1 MPFRESLARHKYA
14 AKVSQ
19 QGYAT
24 LIMDAPGNLQTAT
37 PPTVVGRLLKAAS
50 QIEMASKVAIVCV
63 FFGWF
68 LVDTLVVTLG
78 SLQHGVRFYDMSA
91 VIADPS
97 RMFFGLQGSLHRTL
111 FIPLCMVCLLAPLL
125 PHLRSVR
132 VLWLS
137 YIAPLVLMLICAV
150 LLYSR
155 TSGEFI
161 ATPSSAGRVGGN
173 LIQFANNLVHHGGDL
188 VARHVSIGVGGYL
201 ALVAGVVLALRGV
214 RRFRS
219 LRED

>member
-1 MPFRESLARHKYA
+1 MPFAESLARHKYA
-14 AKVSQ
+14 AKVLQ
-19 QGYAT
+19 PGYAT

-37 PPTVVGRLLKAAS
+37 PPTVAARLIKAAGE
-50 QIEMASKVAIVCV
+50 IELASKAAIVCV

-68 LVDTLVVTLG
+68 LVDTLVVSLS
-78 SLQHGVRFYDMSA
+78 SLQHGVRFYDLSA

-111 FIPLCMVCLLAPLL
+111 FIPLCIACILAPLL

-137 YIAPLVLMLICAV
+137 YVAPLALMAICAI
-150 LLYSR
+150 LLYWR

-161 ATPSSAGRVGGN
+161 TAPSHAGRVGGN
-173 LIQFANNLVHHGGDL
+173 LIQLANDLVHHGGDL
-188 VARHVSIGVGGYL
+188 VARHVSIGVGGYV
-201 ALVAGVVLALRGV
+201 ALVASVVLALRGV

-219 LRED
+219 TT

>member
-1 MPFRESLARHKYA
+1 
-14 AKVSQ
+14 
-19 QGYAT
+19 
-24 LIMDAPGNLQTAT
+24 MDVPGNLQTAT
-37 PPTVVGRLLKAAS
+37 PPTIVARLLKAAS
-50 QIEMASKVAIVCV
+50 QTELASKLAIVCV

-78 SLQHGVRFYDMSA
+78 SLQHGVRFYDMWA

-97 RMFFGLQGSLHRTL
+97 RMFFGLQASLHRTL
-111 FIPLCMVCLLAPLL
+111 FIPLCMVCILAPLL

-137 YIAPLVLMLICAV
+137 YCAPLALMVICAV
-150 LLYSR
+150 LLYWQ

-161 ATPSSAGRVGGN
+161 AAPGNAGRVGGN
-173 LIQFANNLVHHGGDL
+173 LIQFANDLVHHGGDL
-188 VARHVSIGVGGYL
+188 VARHISIGVGGYVSL
-201 ALVAGVVLALRGV
+201 IASVVLALRGV

-219 LRED
+219 SP